1 MHINPK
7 IHKTYLYYAYTQ
19 SRPCYFSKGVCN
31 NDPWVFCVIHTY
43 IHTYRGEGHFGVGLF
58 SQTKID
64 RNLKLQEVVDTHG
77 GRALKGFK
85 KFWPRPMTS
94 QSRDQSSKND
104 QNSNNKRTKAG
115 RAYSSPA
122 YERYEGPGHFVP

>member
-1 MHINPK
+1 MLI
-7 IHKTYLYYAYTQ
+7 YTQ

-31 NDPWVFCVIHTY
+31 NDPWVFCVIDRYTTFYGGPLHA
-43 IHTYRGEGHFGVGLF
+43 R
-58 SQTKID
+58 TKID
-64 RNLKLQEVVDTHG
+64 RNLKLWEVVDTQV
-77 GRALKGFK
+77 GRAQMGFK

-104 QNSNNKRTKAG
+104 QNSNNKRTKAA

-122 YERYEGPGHFVP
+122 YERYEGLGHFVPERQNSVTSLSRDSHVIKI